1 MRGAARYEMEYLRAT
16 RGRNRDDANLAL
28 ELGRRLDAL
37 RRYDQL
43 FGDADW
49 RPRTRDATGEPR
61 PKEPA
66 GER

>member
-1 MRGAARYEMEYLRAT
+1 MRGAARYEMEYLSAA
-16 RGRNRDDANLAL
+16 RGRNREDAMLAQ

-49 RPRTRDATGEPR
+49 RPRNRGSAHEPGRDDA
-61 PKEPA
+61 A
-66 GER
+66 D

>member
-1 MRGAARYEMEYLRAT
+1 MRGAARYEMEYLSAAQ
-16 RGRNRDDANLAL
+16 GRNREDSNLAQ

-37 RRYDQL
+37 RRYDQF

-49 RPRTRDATGEPR
+49 RPRTRVPASELP

-66 GER
+66 G